1 MRDRRLSWG
10 AAVVLVTM
18 GVGVALLA
26 RAMQLYPGGNF
37 FDRHA
42 AHHSFWL
49 NFLCDLTGA
58 QSAGGA
64 SNPGSPSARAAIAS
78 LAIALGAFWLILPSL
93 LPASSRG
100 ARAASAVIR
109 VAGALS
115 AVGLLAVPIADG
127 AAHAVAV
134 YAAAGPG
141 LVASVTAF
149 VALVRGSRDVALLLP
164 ASSAIVAGAID
175 SVLYARRVLDH
186 FVSCPPA
193 LPALQRVAGLLMLA
207 WMAATAWRV
216 LRRPRDEAGP

>member
-10 AAVVLVTM
+10 AAVVLVAM
-18 GVGVALLA
+18 AVGIALLA
-26 RAMQLYPGGNF
+26 RAMRLYPGGNF
-37 FDRHA
+37 FDRNC
-42 AHHSFWL
+42 AHHSVWL
-49 NFLCDLTGA
+49 NCLCDLTGA
-58 QSAGGA
+58 RSAGGA
-64 SNPGSPSARAAIAS
+64 PNPGSPSARAAIVS
-78 LAIALGAFWLILPSL
+78 LAISLGAFWLILPSL
-93 LPASSRG
+93 LPALSRG
-100 ARAASAVIR
+100 ARSVGAVIR

-115 AVGLLAVPIADG
+115 ALGLLAVPLADG

-164 ASSAIVAGAID
+164 ASSAIAAGAID

-186 FVSCPPA
+186 FLSCPPA
-193 LPALQRVAGLLMLA
+193 LPALQRIAGLFMLA

-216 LRRPRDEAGP
+216 LRRSSGPSA

>member
-10 AAVVLVTM
+10 AAIVLVATA
-18 GVGVALLA
+18 VGVALLS
-26 RAMQLYPGGNF
+26 RAMRLYPGGNV
-37 FDRHA
+37 FDPHA
-42 AHHSFWL
+42 AHHSFCL

-58 QSAGGA
+58 QSASGA
-64 SNPGSPSARAAIAS
+64 PNAGSPSARAAIVS
-78 LAIALGAFWLILPSL
+78 LAIALGAFWLILPSRL
-93 LPASSRG
+93 AARSRG
-100 ARAASAVIR
+100 ARVTGAVIR

-115 AVGLLAVPIADG
+115 ALGLLAVPLADG
-127 AAHAVAV
+127 AAHAIAV

-149 VALVRGSRDVALLLP
+149 VALVRCSRDVVLLLP
-164 ASSAIVAGAID
+164 ASSAIAAGAID

-216 LRRPRDEAGP
+216 LRAPGAEGRL